1 MWGADYPHSEGT
13 YPHTTEA
20 LRVAFADRPVGE
32 VRTMVESTAADFYG
46 FDLEQLRPVGD
57 RIGPAVADVSTP
69 LAQDDWP
76 TDSTCNA
83 FDRTQMLRAW

>member
-1 MWGADYPHSEGT
+1 
-13 YPHTTEA
+13 
-20 LRVAFADRPVGE
+20 VAFADRPVGE